1 MRSIKDELKSLQNNP
16 HIDNKYLLLLLKRI
30 EKNKKLLK
38 QEGVHD
44 HFSSL
49 FVPANIQKRK
59 IFLVHHKKAGSWI
72 PPGGH
77 IELGETPVQTVKR
90 EFHEELGFTL
100 TNEKIQLFSASTYVL
115 KKDPFCKI
123 HYDIWYLVYMDKI
136 TTFRLDKREFYD
148 GSWIDFKDIVKKV
161 KTKEFKPI
169 LKQIA
174 LLK

>member
-1 MRSIKDELKSLQNNP
+1 MRSIKSELKSLLKNP
-16 HIDNKYLLLLLKRI
+16 HIDNNYLLLLLKRI
-30 EKNKKLLK
+30 EKSKKLLK
-38 QEGVHD
+38 QEGVRD

-49 FVPANIQKRK
+49 FVPVNIRERK

-77 IELGETPVQTVKR
+77 IDSGEMPVQTVKR

-123 HYDIWYLVYMDKI
+123 HYDIWYLVY
-136 TTFRLDKREFYD
+136 
-148 GSWIDFKDIVKKV
+148 VN
-161 KTKEFKPI
+161 
-169 LKQIA
+169 
-174 LLK
+174 